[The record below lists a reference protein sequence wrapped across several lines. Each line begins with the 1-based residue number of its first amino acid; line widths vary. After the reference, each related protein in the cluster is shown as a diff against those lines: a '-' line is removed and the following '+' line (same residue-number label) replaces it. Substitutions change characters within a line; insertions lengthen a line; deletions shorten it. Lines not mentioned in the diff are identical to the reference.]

1 MNFFQQFVFNRAG
14 VARTGEPVNLPQGG
28 QHVPSRGDVL
38 PQEAQHVLGVEDVRV
53 PGFCRTQGTHLLSC
67 LKIYFTK
74 LKPFLHDLI
83 LFLLF
88 VVENYW
94 SSGPFHSI
102 LPALGIFL
110 SKQICCLKFRIM

>member
-53 PGFCRTQGTHLLSC
+53 PGFCRTQGTHLFYTRRLC
-67 LKIYFTK
+67 QVR
-74 LKPFLHDLI
+74 
-83 LFLLF
+83 F
-88 VVENYW
+88 VFYLV
-94 SSGPFHSI
+94 
-102 LPALGIFL
+102 
-110 SKQICCLKFRIM
+110 